1 MVQLDQA
8 PILLKI
14 LADSIM
20 IRACVK
26 IGMIRVIVFSA
37 TAAFIF
43 MIEAIIRQ
51 VGNLRK
57 TLKNLKDRD
66 GKE

>member
-14 LADSIM
+14 LVDSIM

-26 IGMIRVIVFSA
+26 IGMTRVIVFSVI
-37 TAAFIF
+37 AAFIF

-57 TLKNLKDRD
+57 ILKNLKDRD